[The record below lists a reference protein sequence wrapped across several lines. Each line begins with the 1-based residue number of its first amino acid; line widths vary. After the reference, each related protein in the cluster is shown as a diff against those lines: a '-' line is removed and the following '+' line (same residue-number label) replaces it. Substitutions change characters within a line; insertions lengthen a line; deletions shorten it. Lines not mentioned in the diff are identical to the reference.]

1 VTMTDFSNIASFYD
15 LMTGYSRRLVND
27 VGVIK
32 GVVEKFGISSALDAG
47 CGTGIHTII
56 LTRLGVD
63 VVGYDSSPEM
73 LAKAETNA
81 AAEGVSPVLVQGYF
95 ESMPGE
101 WTGKFDAVFCLA
113 NSLAGVGTPEGLAKS
128 LGSFCRVL
136 KPGGR
141 AIIQLLNTPHFK
153 AADRRIIKVSVA
165 GVYTFVRFFDFAGD
179 VTRLNVIVIERDGER
194 VDHRLISEPILA
206 VDKEVL
212 TVSAQK
218 CGFSAVNLYSD
229 LSLSK
234 PLAADSDNIVAIL
247 RR

>member
-1 VTMTDFSNIASFYD
+1 MADFSNIASFYD

-27 VGVIK
+27 VDVIK
-32 GVVEKFGISSALDAG
+32 GLVEKSGIRSALDAG
-47 CGTGIHTII
+47 CGTGVHTII
-56 LTRLGVD
+56 LTRLGVG

-73 LAKAETNA
+73 LAKAKTNA

-95 ESMPGE
+95 ESMPDE

-128 LGSFCRVL
+128 LASFCRVL

-141 AIIQLLNTPHFK
+141 AIIQLLNTPHFR

-179 VTRLNVIVIERDGER
+179 VTRLNVIVIEREGGQ

-206 VDKEVL
+206 IDKEML
-212 TVSAQK
+212 IISAQT
-218 CGFSAVNLYSD
+218 CGFSAVDLYSN
-229 LSLSK
+229 LSLSG
-234 PLAADSDNIVAIL
+234 PLAPDSDNIVAIL
-247 RR
+247 HK

>member
-1 VTMTDFSNIASFYD
+1 MADFSNIASFYD

-27 VGVIK
+27 VDVIK
-32 GVVEKFGISSALDAG
+32 GLVEKSGIRSALDAG
-47 CGTGIHTII
+47 CGTGVHTII

-73 LAKAETNA
+73 LAKAKTNA
-81 AAEGVSPVLVQGYF
+81 AAERVSPVLVQGYF
-95 ESMPGE
+95 ESMPDE

-128 LGSFCRVL
+128 LASFCRVL

-141 AIIQLLNTPHFK
+141 AIIQLLNTPHFR

-179 VTRLNVIVIERDGER
+179 VTRLNVIVIEREGGQ

-206 VDKEVL
+206 IDKEML
-212 TVSAQK
+212 IISAQT
-218 CGFSAVNLYSD
+218 CGFSAVDLYSN
-229 LSLSK
+229 LSLSG
-234 PLAADSDNIVAIL
+234 PLAPDSDNIVAIL
-247 RR
+247 HK